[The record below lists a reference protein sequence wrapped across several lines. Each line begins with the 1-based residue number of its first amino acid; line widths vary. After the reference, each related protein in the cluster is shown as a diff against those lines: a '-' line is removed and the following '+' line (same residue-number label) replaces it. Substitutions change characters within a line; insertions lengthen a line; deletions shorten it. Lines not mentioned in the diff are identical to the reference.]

1 MVKSTSD
8 DFSRDDI
15 FPPLVL
21 LRNKFPP
28 EKKYTVICEFC
39 ISEYIFKRKGKGFAN
54 FDFDSTSLNANFLY
68 VRLDK
73 DNVSLSNP
81 AERGEVQG
89 GKSPSSLNLVQKLA
103 TGNTRFLNLVVKEVF
118 DLQRFASTPTYHTK
132 KA

>member
-15 FPPLVL
+15 FPPFVL

-28 EKKYTVICEFC
+28 AKKYTVICEFC
-39 ISEYIFKRKGKGFAN
+39 KAKYIFKRTEKGVAN
-54 FDFDSTSLNANFLY
+54 FDFDSTILNANISY

-73 DNVSLSNP
+73 GNVSLSNP

-89 GKSPSSLNLVQKLA
+89 AKISLVPKPGLKLA
-103 TGNTRFLNLVVKEVF
+103 TGNTRFLNLVVKDVF
-118 DLQRFASTPTYHTK
+118 
-132 KA
+132 

>member
-15 FPPLVL
+15 FPPFVL

-28 EKKYTVICEFC
+28 AKKYTVICEFC
-39 ISEYIFKRKGKGFAN
+39 ISQYVFKRKERGFAN
-54 FDFDSTSLNANFLY
+54 FDFDSTILIANFLY

-81 AERGEVQG
+81 AERGEVHG
-89 GKSPSSLNLVQKLA
+89 GKSPSSLNLV
-103 TGNTRFLNLVVKEVF
+103 
-118 DLQRFASTPTYHTK
+118 
-132 KA
+132 

>member
-15 FPPLVL
+15 FPPFVL

-28 EKKYTVICEFC
+28 AKKYTVICEFC
-39 ISEYIFKRKGKGFAN
+39 ISEYVFKRKERGFAN
-54 FDFDSTSLNANFLY
+54 FDFDSTILIANFLY
-68 VRLDK
+68 LRLDK

-89 GKSPSSLNLVQKLA
+89 VNLPSP
-103 TGNTRFLNLVVKEVF
+103 
-118 DLQRFASTPTYHTK
+118 
-132 KA
+132 

>member
-15 FPPLVL
+15 FPPFVS

-28 EKKYTVICEFC
+28 AKKYAVICEFC
-39 ISEYIFKRKGKGFAN
+39 ISKYISKRKEKRFASV
-54 FDFDSTSLNANFLY
+54 DFDSIILNANFLY

-73 DNVSLSNP
+73 DVSLSNP

-89 GKSPSSLNLVQKLA
+89 GKPPSSLNLV
-103 TGNTRFLNLVVKEVF
+103 
-118 DLQRFASTPTYHTK
+118 
-132 KA
+132 

>member
-28 EKKYTVICEFC
+28 EKKYTVVCKFC
-39 ISEYIFKRKGKGFAN
+39 KAEYIFNRKEKGVAN
-54 FDFDSTSLNANFLY
+54 FDFDFTILNANFLY

-89 GKSPSSLNLVQKLA
+89 GKSPSSLNCV
-103 TGNTRFLNLVVKEVF
+103 
-118 DLQRFASTPTYHTK
+118 
-132 KA
+132 

>member
-15 FPPLVL
+15 FPPFVL

-28 EKKYTVICEFC
+28 AQKYTVICEFC
-39 ISEYIFKRKGKGFAN
+39 KAEYIFKRREKGVAN
-54 FDFDSTSLNANFLY
+54 FDFDSTILNANFLY

-73 DNVSLSNP
+73 DVSLSNP

-89 GKSPSSLNLVQKLA
+89 GKSPSSLNLV
-103 TGNTRFLNLVVKEVF
+103 
-118 DLQRFASTPTYHTK
+118 
-132 KA
+132 

>member
-15 FPPLVL
+15 FPPFVL

-39 ISEYIFKRKGKGFAN
+39 RAEYTFKRKERGFAN
-54 FDFDSTSLNANFLY
+54 FDFDSTILNANFFH

-73 DNVSLSNP
+73 DDVSLSNP
-81 AERGEVQG
+81 AERGEVQE
-89 GKSPSSLNLVQKLA
+89 GKWPASLNLVSKLA
-103 TGNTRFLNLVVKEVF
+103 TG
-118 DLQRFASTPTYHTK
+118 
-132 KA
+132 